1 MKKRLTNN
9 LSLKLLSV
17 LIAVIAWLI
26 IVNVDNP
33 NMTRTFTGI
42 PIELTG
48 TEVLAENDM
57 TYSTAGTPQATV
69 RVRCPRNLVQ
79 RLKASDFKATADI
92 TKLYEPTNQVP
103 VTVTCTYAG
112 VLEEQ
117 ITLITRSIEVSVESI
132 NTRQIDV
139 GVQVNGEPAEGYQVG
154 SVVASP
160 SVVTVKAPQ
169 SVLDQIGGAGVA
181 VDVSS
186 MSEETTQHA
195 ALQFYNAGGNV
206 LDISGLTTL
215 EVSASDITVSV
226 EILNVKNVSIAADVT
241 GQDSVARGSRYIATV
256 IEPQTV
262 KISGRRS
269 QIADLSQIQ
278 LPNDELNAEGASE
291 TVVKEFQFSDL
302 LLPEGVSLVD
312 SPEEVITVTMQIEK
326 LRTRTISL
334 DLSRITVANLS
345 EELRVVNENA
355 TVSVS
360 VEGLTSEIDS
370 LDISEI
376 AGKADLD
383 GLGIGT
389 HSVPVEVTVPEGFS
403 VVGTPAIRLQLD
415 SRTTEAEDA
424 AAVNETNSAGK
435 TPSDDSGEGLQH
447 SEN

>member
-9 LSLKLLSV
+9 LSFKILSV
-17 LIAVIAWLI
+17 LAAIIVWLI

-48 TEVLAENDM
+48 TEVLEEKDM

-112 VLEEQ
+112 VLDEQ

-139 GVQVNGEPAEGYQVG
+139 NVEVTGEPAEGYQVG

-160 SVVTVKAPQ
+160 SVVIVKAPQ
-169 SVLDQIGGAGVA
+169 SILDQIGGAGVS

-195 ALQFYNAGGNV
+195 ALQFFNAGGNV
-206 LDISGLTTL
+206 LDISGLTTM
-215 EVSASDITVSV
+215 EVSSSDITVTV
-226 EILNVKNVSIAADVT
+226 EILNVKNVSVIANVT
-241 GQDSVARGSRYIATV
+241 GQDSVAKGSRYIGTT

-262 KISGRRS
+262 RISGRRS
-269 QIADLSQIQ
+269 LIADLSQIQ
-278 LPNDELNAEGASE
+278 LPEDELSVEGAAE
-291 TVVKEFQFSDL
+291 TVVKDFQYSDL
-302 LLPEGVSLVD
+302 ILPEGVSLVD

-326 LRTRTISL
+326 LRTKSLSL
-334 DLSRITVANLS
+334 DLSRITVRNLN
-345 EELRVVNENA
+345 EDLRVINENA
-355 TVSVS
+355 TVTVS
-360 VEGLTSEIDS
+360 VEGLSSELDS
-370 LDISEI
+370 LDVSGITGEV
-376 AGKADLD
+376 DLD
-383 GLGIGT
+383 GLGVGT
-389 HSVPVEVTVPEGFS
+389 HAVPVKVTVPEGFS
-403 VVGTPAIRLQLD
+403 VVGSPVIRLQLD
-415 SRTTEAEDA
+415 GRTTEAEEA
-424 AAVNETNSAGK
+424 AAENETNSAGK

-447 SEN
+447 SEE